1 VRASTRSRLTPG
13 RPAPVRPCPG
23 RPAPARLLATLC
35 AAALIAGCGASSG
48 PSAADGAAAPAA
60 STAADPAAART
71 QDVAFATALAEH
83 HHQTLQL
90 VGLAAEKAERTEVLD
105 LAGRVQTASDAG
117 LREVQALLEGWGEP
131 VPHIE
136 GHTDLGDSIPG
147 VLDAEALAALRASE
161 AGAFE
166 TTFLTT
172 LAAHQAKAVTLAE
185 REAASG
191 GDPEALRVAAATVE
205 ETKAQLAD
213 LAAVRGS

>member
-1 VRASTRSRLTPG
+1 VRASTRGPSAVL
-13 RPAPVRPCPG
+13 APVV
-23 RPAPARLLATLC
+23 AVLVAASLL
-35 AAALIAGCGASSG
+35 AGCGGAS
-48 PSAADGAAAPAA
+48 GAAGAPAA
-60 STAADPAAART
+60 STTAAVDPAATRQ

-117 LREVQALLEGWGEP
+117 LREVQALLEGWDEP

-147 VLDAEALAALRASE
+147 VLDADALAALRASE

-166 TTFLTT
+166 TTFLAT
-172 LAAHQAKAVTLAE
+172 LATHQAKAVALAD
-185 REAASG
+185 RQAASG
-191 GDPEALRVAAATVE
+191 GDPEALRIAAATLQ

-213 LAAVRGS
+213 LAAVRGG

>member
-1 VRASTRSRLTPG
+1 MRASTRG
-13 RPAPVRPCPG
+13 RPAVPALVVPV
-23 RPAPARLLATLC
+23 LLAASL
-35 AAALIAGCGASSG
+35 LAGCGGASSG
-48 PSAADGAAAPAA
+48 AGAAPA
-60 STAADPAAART
+60 STTAAADPAATRK

-105 LAGRVQTASDAG
+105 LAGRVQTATDAG

-147 VLDAEALAALRASE
+147 VLDEQALADLRASE
-161 AGAFE
+161 AAAFE
-166 TTFLTT
+166 TTFLAT
-172 LAAHQAKAVTLAE
+172 LATHQAKAVALAE
-185 REAASG
+185 RQAASG
-191 GDPEALRVAAATVE
+191 GDPEALRVAAATLE

-213 LAAVRGS
+213 LAAVRGG

>member
-1 VRASTRSRLTPG
+1 MRASTRG
-13 RPAPVRPCPG
+13 RPAVPALVVPV
-23 RPAPARLLATLC
+23 LLAASL
-35 AAALIAGCGASSG
+35 LAGCGGASSG
-48 PSAADGAAAPAA
+48 AGAAPA
-60 STAADPAAART
+60 STTAAADPAATRK

-105 LAGRVQTASDAG
+105 LAGRVQTATDAG

-147 VLDAEALAALRASE
+147 VLDEQALADLRASE
-161 AGAFE
+161 AAAFE

-172 LAAHQAKAVTLAE
+172 LATHQAKAVALAE
-185 REAASG
+185 RQAASG
-191 GDPEALRVAAATVE
+191 GDPEALRVAAATLE

-213 LAAVRGS
+213 LAAVRGG

>member
-1 VRASTRSRLTPG
+1 MRASTRG
-13 RPAPVRPCPG
+13 GPAVPALVVPV
-23 RPAPARLLATLC
+23 LLAASL
-35 AAALIAGCGASSG
+35 LAGCGGASSG
-48 PSAADGAAAPAA
+48 AGAAPA
-60 STAADPAAART
+60 STTAAADPAATRK

-105 LAGRVQTASDAG
+105 LAGRVQTATDAG

-147 VLDAEALAALRASE
+147 VLDEQALADLRASE
-161 AGAFE
+161 AAAFE
-166 TTFLTT
+166 TTFLAT
-172 LAAHQAKAVTLAE
+172 LATHQAKAVALAE
-185 REAASG
+185 RQAASG
-191 GDPEALRVAAATVE
+191 GDPEALRVAAATLE

-213 LAAVRGS
+213 LAAVRGG

>member
-1 VRASTRSRLTPG
+1 MRASTRG
-13 RPAPVRPCPG
+13 RPA
-23 RPAPARLLATLC
+23 APAFVVRAPGVAAPGVAAPVVAALLAASLLT
-35 AAALIAGCGASSG
+35 GCGGSSG
-48 PSAADGAAAPAA
+48 AVGAARP
-60 STAADPAAART
+60 STAVAADPAATRQ

-90 VGLAAEKAERTEVLD
+90 VGLAAEKAESTEVLD

-147 VLDAEALAALRASE
+147 VLDAEALAALRASGP
-161 AGAFE
+161 AAFE
-166 TTFLTT
+166 TTFLAT
-172 LAAHQAKAVTLAE
+172 LATHQAKAVALAE
-185 REAASG
+185 RQQASG
-191 GDPEALRVAAATVE
+191 GDPEALRVAAATRE

-213 LAAVRGS
+213 RAAARAG